1 MKFRTIPRPFWSLVF
16 QYLPCGRPPP
26 EYRHRTCI
34 VCSITRL
41 GQQARRRRTS
51 HLEAA
56 LKVIPAGSALCCP
69 SSRAAPL
76 VLGRALRW
84 PTTKRRHCSRTLKHI
99 CIHCHSL
106 GALFAGGLIEV
117 RDKVFPL
124 SCRAGWWWMESS
136 TSPTVIFLRH
146 LQSPVDDFQTP
157 NNRHLQPL

>member
-1 MKFRTIPRPFWSLVF
+1 MKFRTIPRPFGSLIF

-26 EYRHRTCI
+26 EYRHRTY
-34 VCSITRL
+34 VVRSITRL
-41 GQQARRRRTS
+41 GQQARR
-51 HLEAA
+51 EADE
-56 LKVIPAGSALCCP
+56 
-69 SSRAAPL
+69 SSRGRIEGDPCGERVVLSIQQSGPPCFRKGFALAYHEKTPL
-76 VLGRALRW
+76 QQDIKA
-84 PTTKRRHCSRTLKHI
+84 H

-146 LQSPVDDFQTP
+146 LQSPVDDYQTP